1 MLSNLLLCID
11 LQHYLVWHEIY
22 EQWIIREM
30 VVVSIRLLTAMVNK
44 GSWNKQLHM
53 INKLN
58 IFVILQL
65 LYRVSQEECARL
77 RESVPYVKVYQYN
90 PKHLYPKLN
99 GYGDNGQRK
108 VRSSCG
114 STYCTCSAYALHL
127 HCACPWEYFD
137 TAGYSCA
144 M

>member
-1 MLSNLLLCID
+1 MW
-11 LQHYLVWHEIY
+11 Q
-22 EQWIIREM
+22 
-30 VVVSIRLLTAMVNK
+30 TADRRCQGPCKHRTYKKRCTQYVCTFDTSY
-44 GSWNKQLHM
+44 GSSWCCCQRRCYPRHTRTHA
-53 INKLN
+53 
-58 IFVILQL
+58 QTHTHTHTH
-65 LYRVSQEECARL
+65 RVSKEECARL
-77 RESVPYVKVYQYN
+77 RESVPYVKVYRYD

-114 STYCTCSAYALHL
+114 STYCTCLADALRVHQNAQSANLNQ
-127 HCACPWEYFD
+127 YFN